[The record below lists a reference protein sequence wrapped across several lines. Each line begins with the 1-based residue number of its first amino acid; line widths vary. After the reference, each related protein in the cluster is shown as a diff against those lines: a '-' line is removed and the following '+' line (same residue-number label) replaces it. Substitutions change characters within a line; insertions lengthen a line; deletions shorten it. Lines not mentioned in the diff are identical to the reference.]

1 MKVSKYGYKAGKFN
15 EWNILNDYHCLYILR
30 GDKYF
35 YVGESA
41 NVRERMKEHARTKK
55 EDKYNFH
62 TAYIVTDD
70 DSNETVMKLCERLLI
85 MLMRFEKKN
94 VLTNIQ
100 KGDKYTFCKNMQ
112 EFELKFDKLCFIL
125 EKEKIIK
132 AKRFNNV
139 MNIFLLQK
147 NPFRVLND
155 EQKKTLSSVVRVLES
170 KGTKPADRN
179 YKSRPI
185 FISGGPGTGKTF
197 LAIAFFDYL
206 KNLNDLVLI
215 MDESHHYRAAKS
227 ANAINDLNPLLGIEL
242 TATPQVQDGNKTI
255 LFKNVV
261 YEYPLSQAIKD
272 GYTRTP
278 YALTR
283 KDINKYDFSDDEL
296 DKVMINDGINHHER
310 IKMALKNYSKVN
322 NMPLVKP
329 FMLIVCKD
337 TKHAVVIESYIK
349 SESFKEGYYKDKVIS
364 VHSNQ
369 KGEEKD
375 DNVRLLLDV
384 EKTSNK
390 VEIVIH
396 VNMLKE
402 GWDVN
407 NLYTIVPLRTAASK
421 TLREQTI
428 GRGLRLPYGFR
439 TGDKDVDSVTITAHD
454 KFEEIINEAMSDESI
469 FKKGGIIYAED
480 ESKLKFVESNINP
493 TLFDDSTNDE
503 KILTASGLN
512 PNSVDSKQ
520 MLSYIK
526 QKVAEIAANDG
537 LSGTVSE
544 QGKKVIEKV
553 KKDIEKDT
561 DFAQRYN
568 ANTVRQVIDNFH
580 QFNETDKIVEKVNNF
595 SIYVPKTSVS
605 SKGDEKYIIED
616 FNLDFTDLK
625 YQCISNEIL
634 MKDLIK
640 GNTFTIGT
648 DTIDFD
654 TIKPEKLLVDLI
666 RARAEI
672 DYEKAP
678 EQIQKAVQ
686 QQATPKPVP
695 KPEAKPEPPAP
706 KAPQAA
712 KPAPPTARPS
722 IKPPT
727 TPKPVAKPSSAF
739 QVPVPS
745 GGTKSGTYATG
756 PISGSGTANKGGS
769 TGGSPASSG
778 SGGGKYTPA
787 PSLAPTGGGSSSGQK
802 LARGGGGGTGG
813 LGNPGPGNPN
823 GRPGIDTIREP
834 DFGPYMREL
843 QRRIKMNWDP
853 PKGNESK
860 RVVLLFK
867 IAKDGRLLSC
877 SVYKSSG
884 LKSADDAA
892 LNAVRLTAPFKP
904 LPPDYKGQSIDIQF
918 TFDYNVFGASGYQ

>member
-1 MKVSKYGYKAGKFN
+1 MIRSNNFLEYSIDYISNVMSLRKPQKRSLKILADIVDEINLSKNVNLKDAEETIHENYPIFKEFEYSFPSLAFAIATGVGKTKLMGVFITYLYTNYGIKNFFVVAPSITIYEKLK
-15 EWNILNDYHCLYILR
+15 NDLSNDLF
-30 GDKYF
+30 DNNKYVF
-35 YVGESA
+35 KGLSCFA
-41 NVRERMKEHARTKK
+41 SNKP
-55 EDKYNFH
+55 
-62 TAYIVTDD
+62 IIWTDD
-70 DSNETVMKLCERLLI
+70 DYRDKSFSGNLTSNSINIYIFNISKFNTEERKIKSLNE
-85 MLMRFEKKN
+85 MLG
-94 VLTNIQ
+94 Q
-100 KGDKYTFCKNMQ
+100 
-112 EFELKFDKLCFIL
+112 
-125 EKEKIIK
+125 
-132 AKRFNNV
+132 
-139 MNIFLLQK
+139 
-147 NPFRVLND
+147 
-155 EQKKTLSSVVRVLES
+155 S
-170 KGTKPADRN
+170 
-179 YKSRPI
+179 
-185 FISGGPGTGKTF
+185 
-197 LAIAFFDYL
+197 FFDYL

-215 MDESHHYRAAKS
+215 MDESHHYRATKS

-553 KKDIEKDT
+553 KKDIEKNT

-678 EQIQKAVQ
+678 EQIQKAVLQ
-686 QQATPKPVP
+686 FLTYYRNKYTEKEVRNICVGNAKDIARKISNQIVQHLGITYDGLVESVSKIDVVKYGQILADCSNVTNINIAPATGVNIKTMAFDGMNKSLTSPIKFDSDAER
-695 KPEAKPEPPAP
+695 KFALCCENSPEVICYI
-706 KAPQAA
+706 
-712 KPAPPTARPS
+712 KPALNTFNIEYNRGKRYNPDFIVETEETYYLVEVKARNRLNDS
-722 IKPPT
+722 DVIAK
-727 TPKPVAKPSSAF
+727 KDRALQYCKVASDYN
-739 QVPVPS
+739 
-745 GGTKSGTYATG
+745 KSFGH
-756 PISGSGTANKGGS
+756 KGFIYLFI
-769 TGGSPASSG
+769 PDDAIMI
-778 SGGGKYTPA
+778 
-787 PSLAPTGGGSSSGQK
+787 SSSFNT
-802 LARGGGGGTGG
+802 LA
-813 LGNPGPGNPN
+813 
-823 GRPGIDTIREP
+823 
-834 DFGPYMREL
+834 
-843 QRRIKMNWDP
+843 
-853 PKGNESK
+853 
-860 RVVLLFK
+860 K
-867 IAKDGRLLSC
+867 IYIAE
-877 SVYKSSG
+877 
-884 LKSADDAA
+884 
-892 LNAVRLTAPFKP
+892 
-904 LPPDYKGQSIDIQF
+904 
-918 TFDYNVFGASGYQ
+918 